1 MTGRRRVRADR
12 RGDALDLREPR
23 TSGARAVADPA
34 ARLLRAGVCGRGGPG
49 AAELDHLAKRLVA
62 ADRAVLGDL
71 PAFAGLTR
79 ERVENVRRLVWGETL
94 VPPTIDPHRTLAA
107 AAAAAVQL
115 ARVASARRTVVFA
128 TAMPASLL
136 PLHQQLA
143 RLARAGGAHVA
154 DAPDSAPLRADGRA
168 SRCLRWFGGV
178 AAVTDGASV
187 LATRDAGAARHW
199 ARSLGR
205 PSLAVTD
212 GPFAPAAIALGIPT
226 IALADLRNLAV
237 ALAAADG
244 APVTPV
250 PVRLGRPPRAYEAL
264 GDVVDAAFAAA
275 LSAGAV
281 GASSPTKATSRI
293 VS

>member
-23 TSGARAVADPA
+23 TTGAGAVAGPGARLV
-34 ARLLRAGVCGRGGPG
+34 RSGVCGRGGPG
-49 AAELDHLAKRLVA
+49 AAELDHLATRLVA
-62 ADRAVLGDL
+62 GDRAVLGDL
-71 PAFAGLTR
+71 PPFSGLTR
-79 ERVENVRRLVWGETL
+79 ERVDDVRRLVWGETL

-107 AAAAAVQL
+107 AAAAAAQL
-115 ARVASARRTVVFA
+115 AHVASARRTVVFA

-136 PLHQQLA
+136 PLQQHLA
-143 RLARAGGAHVA
+143 RLARAGGAQVV

-168 SRCLRWFGGV
+168 ARCLRVFGGV

-187 LATRDAGAARHW
+187 LATRDVGAARHW

-212 GPFAPAAIALGIPT
+212 GPFALAAIALGVPT
-226 IALADLRNLAV
+226 IAFADLRNLAV
-237 ALAAADG
+237 ALAAGDG
-244 APVTPV
+244 APVTAV
-250 PVRLGRPPRAYEAL
+250 PVRVGRPPRAYEAL

-275 LSAGAV
+275 LSAGP
-281 GASSPTKATSRI
+281 SSPTKATSRI
-293 VS
+293 GS